1 MKIYNEQITIQ
12 SSKLREIFNI
22 TSQVKAAM
30 EKSTLRDGI
39 ILVSSLHSNSA
50 LIVNDEEPGFLE
62 DLDRWLCD
70 IAPARDDFK
79 HKGRFESSSSAHFQS
94 LLLHHQAVVPFTEG
108 RLDLGPWQ
116 FILFVELDGQRPKR
130 IGVKVIGE

>member
-50 LIVNDEEPGFLE
+50 VIVNDEEPGFLE
-62 DLDRWLCD
+62 DLDRWLSD

-79 HKGRFESSSSAHFQS
+79 HKGRFESNSSAHFQS
-94 LLLHHQAVVPFTEG
+94 LLLHHQVVVPFTEG

-130 IGVKVIGE
+130 IAVKVMGE